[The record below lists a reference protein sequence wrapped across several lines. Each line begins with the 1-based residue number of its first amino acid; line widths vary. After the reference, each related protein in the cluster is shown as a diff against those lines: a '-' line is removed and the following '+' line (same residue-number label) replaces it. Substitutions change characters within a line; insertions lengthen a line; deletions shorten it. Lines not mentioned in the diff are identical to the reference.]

1 LADLEKMAMLDLL
14 AEMDQRVTQDERAHK
29 VIAAELDGL
38 EEMDIVVEM
47 VVEEGKETVVPM
59 ENEDWL
65 VAWV

>member
-1 LADLEKMAMLDLL
+1 MALICLYY
-14 AEMDQRVTQDERAHK
+14 RAHK

-59 ENEDWL
+59 ENG
-65 VAWV
+65 